1 MSTTTNNVNV
11 QLMYEDS
18 TTRTYTFTDV
28 DEGALDYVATK
39 VKAINDNNNQ
49 QYDAF
54 YNTFV
59 SKSGAKVMRIASAK
73 GITIEEEV
81 IYSAD

>member
-1 MSTTTNNVNV
+1 MSTTVNNVNV

-28 DEGALDYVATK
+28 PSENLDDVAIK
-39 VKAINDNNNQ
+39 IKAINDNNNQ
-49 QYDAF
+49 EFNDFYD
-54 YNTFV
+54 TFV
-59 SKSGAKVMRIASAK
+59 SKNGARTMRIASANIK
-73 GITIEEEV
+73 EITEEV